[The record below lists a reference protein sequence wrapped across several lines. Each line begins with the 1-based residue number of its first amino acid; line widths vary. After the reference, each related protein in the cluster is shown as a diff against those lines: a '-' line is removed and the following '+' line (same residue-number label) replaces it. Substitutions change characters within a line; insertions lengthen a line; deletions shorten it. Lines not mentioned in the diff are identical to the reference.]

1 MKLIAP
7 SIAFALI
14 FASAA
19 LATFDD
25 PKEIPTQG
33 ESETTPPVDTNAQA
47 PTTEEAED
55 VELQKLPAPMRAQVK
70 QALAQIMQLNDP
82 AQLHQALEAME
93 IQSAKLPPQAKP
105 MMEYMKKKIQAR
117 IQQLEDGAPTDT
129 AVVAD
134 GDAATQTTATDAS
147 EQPAVAADG
156 DAATEMPATDAAASA
171 PETAAI
177 AATPAANQT
186 PAAAQKA
193 MDDFLYGVLAGRKE
207 LAQANAT
214 FLLEPNQVTNQQL
227 AQMIDGAG
235 LQERLSRAVRASKGM
250 GELAELATQIEVRVS
265 AGRLELSRDPAR
277 IDAAIIQLGGT
288 MRQQSMAKSTLIAAG
303 SYAVPALLK
312 ALFDTRNPQLQ
323 LRASQTLADIG
334 RGAVLP
340 LCVILPTSSPQE
352 QVAICNIITVI
363 HSKLA
368 APWLAK
374 TVRLSTTS
382 DVRNAASTALRSMNV
397 SNVNEVAL
405 WSTLARDY
413 FVSRDAL
420 TPYPG
425 ESQQV
430 VWSIESSNSILPKI
444 VPTEIYGDIMAMQ
457 CAQEAM
463 RLDPNAEEGLSIY
476 LAAGLRSQTPLSKS
490 DGTFSMESVALA
502 AGSAQAE
509 RVLRLAREVNDP
521 GLTLVAIQNLSKT
534 ASESVLLDSK
544 VGNPILECLSNS
556 SRSIRMA
563 AALAIAQAKPQL
575 TFQGAEKV
583 VPILGGAIQQGN
595 APRTVIVASDDSQ
608 RRALE
613 GKLSQID
620 CVLLASDASAS
631 AVLASLSG
639 HGAADLIIASGGAD
653 EMKSVLNALRT
664 NPGLSS
670 TPMLMV
676 IPEADEVRVDRAI
689 RQDPK
694 IMVWFQGRSDSEF
707 QAAAKQLIS
716 RTIGGVEVG
725 SSNPA
730 AAVALQQ
737 QTLRALRDIGSLQE
751 SPLKVS
757 DAERDLIEA
766 LSSTT
771 GETQILVAKVLAVTP
786 TVAAQRALID
796 AALSAVETQQIALL
810 QSLSESGRLY
820 GNQAEEK
827 QIDRLRQALL
837 EAKGETADALA
848 QAYGALRVGTAQVL
862 KLILK

>member
-1 MKLIAP
+1 M
-7 SIAFALI
+7 
-14 FASAA
+14 
-19 LATFDD
+19 
-25 PKEIPTQG
+25 
-33 ESETTPPVDTNAQA
+33 
-47 PTTEEAED
+47 
-55 VELQKLPAPMRAQVK
+55 
-70 QALAQIMQLNDP
+70 
-82 AQLHQALEAME
+82 
-93 IQSAKLPPQAKP
+93 
-105 MMEYMKKKIQAR
+105 
-117 IQQLEDGAPTDT
+117 
-129 AVVAD
+129 
-134 GDAATQTTATDAS
+134 
-147 EQPAVAADG
+147 
-156 DAATEMPATDAAASA
+156 
-171 PETAAI
+171 
-177 AATPAANQT
+177 
-186 PAAAQKA
+186 
-193 MDDFLYGVLAGRKE
+193 
-207 LAQANAT
+207 
-214 FLLEPNQVTNQQL
+214 
-227 AQMIDGAG
+227 
-235 LQERLSRAVRASKGM
+235 
-250 GELAELATQIEVRVS
+250 
-265 AGRLELSRDPAR
+265 
-277 IDAAIIQLGGT
+277 
-288 MRQQSMAKSTLIAAG
+288 
-303 SYAVPALLK
+303 
-312 ALFDTRNPQLQ
+312 
-323 LRASQTLADIG
+323 
-334 RGAVLP
+334 
-340 LCVILPTSSPQE
+340 
-352 QVAICNIITVI
+352 
-363 HSKLA
+363 
-368 APWLAK
+368 
-374 TVRLSTTS
+374 
-382 DVRNAASTALRSMNV
+382 
-397 SNVNEVAL
+397 
-405 WSTLARDY
+405 
-413 FVSRDAL
+413 
-420 TPYPG
+420 
-425 ESQQV
+425 
-430 VWSIESSNSILPKI
+430 
-444 VPTEIYGDIMAMQ
+444 
-457 CAQEAM
+457 
-463 RLDPNAEEGLSIY
+463 
-476 LAAGLRSQTPLSKS
+476 
-490 DGTFSMESVALA
+490 
-502 AGSAQAE
+502 
-509 RVLRLAREVNDP
+509 NDP
-521 GLTLVAIQNLSKT
+521 GLTLVAIENLSKT
-534 ASESVLLDSK
+534 ASESMLLDSK

-653 EMKSVLNALRT
+653 EMKSMLNALRT

-786 TVAAQRALID
+786 TVASQRALID

-837 EAKGETADALA
+837 EAKGDNADALA